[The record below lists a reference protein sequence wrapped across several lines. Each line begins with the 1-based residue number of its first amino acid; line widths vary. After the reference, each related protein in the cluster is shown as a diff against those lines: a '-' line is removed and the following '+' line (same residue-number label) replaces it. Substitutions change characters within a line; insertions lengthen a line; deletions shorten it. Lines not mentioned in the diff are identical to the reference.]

1 MSVTTEKPAAPDN
14 SNGHSGCLLCGSRNP
29 RSLNLSFRPEAEG
42 AVRTIFQARDELQGY
57 DHILHGGVI
66 AALLD
71 GAMTHCLFHQQVKAV
86 TGDLRVR
93 FVRSIPCDA
102 LLDIRARILY
112 SHPPLYRLRAEIV
125 QDGRL
130 MAWAEARFM
139 EKGGRHVIS

>member
-1 MSVTTEKPAAPDN
+1 MSVTTKRPDTPAH
-14 SNGHSGCLLCGSRNP
+14 SNGHSRCLLCGSLNP
-29 RSLNLSFRPEAEG
+29 RSLNLSFQAAADG
-42 AVRTIFQARDELQGY
+42 AVRTSFQAHDELQGY
-57 DHILHGGVI
+57 DRILHGGVI

-93 FVRSIPCDA
+93 FVHSIPCDA

-112 SHPPLYRLRAEIV
+112 SRPPLYRLKAEIA

-139 EKGGRHVIS
+139 EQGGRHVFG

>member
-1 MSVTTEKPAAPDN
+1 MPVTTEKPAAPDH
-14 SNGHSGCLLCGSRNP
+14 SNGHSRCLLCGNQNP
-29 RSLNLSFRPEAEG
+29 RSLNLSFRAEADG
-42 AVRTIFQARDELQGY
+42 TVWTVFQAREELQGY
-57 DHILHGGVI
+57 DNILHGGVI

-71 GAMTHCLFHQQVKAV
+71 GAMTHCLFHRQVQAV
-86 TGDLRVR
+86 TGELRVR

-112 SHPPLYRLRAEIV
+112 SHPPLYRLKAEIV

-139 EKGGRHVIS
+139 EKGGRRVFG